1 MQNHKS
7 SPDKKIVPFNFSLSA
22 QNLNLIL
29 RIPIPDKRAEH
40 ERTPWYQRNIRN
52 EMIKVHLNSFN
63 CSMPKPWFQVRNSD
77 WSNPSSNQRQVR
89 FETLS
94 KPDNINI
101 SVKEILLYFCES
113 EFDLGKF

>member
-1 MQNHKS
+1 
-7 SPDKKIVPFNFSLSA
+7 
-22 QNLNLIL
+22 
-29 RIPIPDKRAEH
+29 
-40 ERTPWYQRNIRN
+40 
-52 EMIKVHLNSFN
+52 
-63 CSMPKPWFQVRNSD
+63 MPKPWFQVRNSD
-77 WSNPSSNQRQVR
+77 WSNPSSNQRQDR